1 MMSHWS
7 RSAVWM
13 ALGAFALSAACSSS
27 DTGDTTGGGGSSA
40 HAGTNGSVG
49 GANGAA
55 GTSGAAGTN
64 GAAAGTNGA
73 AAGTSG
79 AAAGT
84 SGATA
89 GTGGGR
95 AGTNG
100 SAGAN
105 GAAGATGGGQGGK
118 AGNTGGGGGKAGSA
132 GGGAAGHGGTSG
144 AAAGTTGTAGTSGAA
159 GSGGAGGQPFKGVA
173 NSPCADRTA
182 LNISWYY
189 NWEQTEN
196 EACTNGQG
204 GVFVPMIWGHTGSE
218 QSASGITTSISSF
231 VSKGYPY
238 VMGFNE
244 PDNSTQSDIA
254 VATAVSLWPSFL
266 NPAIKTVSPATQ
278 ANTTGQA
285 WFTTFIGDVNANST
299 GLRTDVIGLHWY
311 GWNTGSCDA
320 AASQLNGYL
329 NWAEGFAGNRPIW
342 LTEWGCLNDSAPDE
356 TTVVNFYKGAL
367 AVFAKHP
374 RVQRYAWYPWSTN
387 LALTNSDGSLTALGT
402 VYAAAPSY
410 K

>member
-1 MMSHWS
+1 MMAQWS
-7 RSAVWM
+7 RSAFWIGIG
-13 ALGAFALSAACSSS
+13 ALAFSLGCASS
-27 DTGDTTGGGGSSA
+27 DPSGSPGTGGSGATGG
-40 HAGTNGSVG
+40 
-49 GANGAA
+49 NGATG
-55 GTSGAAGTN
+55 GT
-64 GAAAGTNGA
+64 GAAAGTTGA

-79 AAAGT
+79 ASAGTNGATAGTTGAAAGT
-84 SGATA
+84 SGANG
-89 GTGGGR
+89 GT

-100 SAGAN
+100 TGGSVTGGRGGGGTAGHAGAGGGSGTAGHA
-105 GAAGATGGGQGGK
+105 GAGGNATGG
-118 AGNTGGGGGKAGSA
+118 
-132 GGGAAGHGGTSG
+132 SG
-144 AAAGTTGTAGTSGAA
+144 GAA
-159 GSGGAGGQPFKGVA
+159 GSGAGGAGGTVPFKGVA

-196 EACTNGQG
+196 EACSNGKG

-218 QSASGITTSISSF
+218 QSASGITSSISSF

-238 VMGFNE
+238 VLGFNE
-244 PDNSTQSDIA
+244 PDNSTQSNIA

-266 NPAIKTVSPATQ
+266 NPAIKTVSPAAQ

-311 GWNTGSCDA
+311 GWNAGSCDA

-342 LTEWGCLNDSAPDE
+342 LTEWGCLNLSAPDVQ
-356 TTVVNFYKGAL
+356 TVVNFYKGAL

-402 VYAAAPSY
+402 AYAAAPSY

>member
-13 ALGAFALSAACSSS
+13 ALGALALSAACSSS

-40 HAGTNGSVG
+40 HAGTNGSAG
-49 GANGAA
+49 TNGAA
-55 GTSGAAGTN
+55 GTS
-64 GAAAGTNGA
+64 GA

-89 GTGGGR
+89 GTSGAT

-100 SAGAN
+100 SAGTN
-105 GAAGATGGGQGGK
+105 GATGATGGGQGGK
-118 AGNTGGGGGKAGSA
+118 AGTTGGGQGGKAGSA

-144 AAAGTTGTAGTSGAA
+144 AAAGTTGAAGTSGAA
-159 GSGGAGGQPFKGVA
+159 GSAGTAGTGGQPFKGVA

-238 VMGFNE
+238 VLGFNE
-244 PDNSTQSDIA
+244 PDNSTQSDII
-254 VATAVSLWPSFL
+254 VATAISLWPSFL

-285 WFTTFIGDVNANST
+285 WFNTFIGDVNANST